1 MVGTRFPL
9 LRFLEL
15 LQVFQN
21 KGAVCGDAPQCRAV
35 FHLGTVGAGIQPLFP
50 HAVVDG
56 AELVAEGGFSPFD
69 SAAGAVDH
77 FRCDGYSVE
86 LCPQGGGFFPQSVIV
101 CKSLSF

>member
-9 LRFLEL
+9 LCFLEL
-15 LQVFQN
+15 LQVFRN
-21 KGAVCGDAPQCRAV
+21 EGAVCGDAPQCRAV
-35 FHLGTVGAGIQPLFP
+35 FHLGTVGAGIQFLFP
-50 HAVVDG
+50 HAVVYRT
-56 AELVAEGGFSPFD
+56 ELVAEGGFSPFD

-77 FRCDGYSVE
+77 FRCDGHAVE